1 MDNGL
6 KRARNWF
13 LFLLVVL
20 VWSSNWAVMKSML
33 NYVTPL
39 NAALGRCVLS
49 GVGLSL
55 LLILVRGK
63 IRRDEG
69 PPLRLLVLGIV
80 FALSVAS
87 TYMGLVHAASGIG
100 ALLTFTQP
108 LFVFC
113 LSALFMRSEAKA
125 GRLLGAFLGF
135 SGVVVIS
142 IGKSSELGVFA
153 YSELL
158 LLIGAV
164 LWAVAV
170 VYYKIALSHVD
181 PVLTNAVQQA
191 VGVVVLAPLASLEGL
206 RFPFVAPYML
216 MLFYS
221 AVLATCMGQTVWLH
235 LIREEDVTVLS
246 SSSFLIPV
254 VAMFLGWLILGE
266 NVEAESILGMGLIL
280 AGVYLVNKPE
290 SS

>member
-1 MDNGL
+1 
-6 KRARNWF
+6 
-13 LFLLVVL
+13 
-20 VWSSNWAVMKSML
+20 MKSML
-33 NYVTPL
+33 TYVTPL
-39 NAALGRCVLS
+39 NLALARCALS
-49 GVGLSL
+49 TVGLSL

-63 IRRDEG
+63 IRRDEV
-69 PPLRLLVLGIV
+69 PPLRLFILGTV
-80 FALSVAS
+80 NALSVGS
-87 TYMGLVHAASGIG
+87 TSMGLVHATSGMG
-100 ALLTFTQP
+100 ALLTYTQP

-113 LSALFMRSEAKA
+113 LSALFLRSEAKA
-125 GRLLGAFLGF
+125 GRLLGALLGF
-135 SGVVVIS
+135 SGVVVLS
-142 IGKSSELGVFA
+142 IGKSGELGVFA

-170 VYYKIALSHVD
+170 VYYKTALSHVD
-181 PVLTNAVQQA
+181 PVLTNTLQQA

-216 MLFYS
+216 MLFFS
-221 AVLATCMGQTVWLH
+221 AVLATCVGQSVWLH

-254 VAMFLGWLILGE
+254 VAMFLGWLVLGE

-280 AGVYLVNKPE
+280 AGVYLVNKPK